1 MLELFIAQLKWSSI
15 QYRRYASEAIGGVIA
30 LTATFYGLFLSASYI
45 GGGGVQFGDRLDS
58 VIVGYVLWSLVIFIM
73 GGIPG
78 TLQRE
83 AQVGTLEQLFISPFN
98 ATQILLFRAIGDLII
113 QTFLISIVLFVIML
127 TTGRWLSFSPALILP
142 FISVVLG
149 AYGIAFAAG
158 GLALIF
164 KSIQQ
169 LLGIFNFALLFLLT
183 IPTETWSG
191 TQQVLGW
198 ILPMTT
204 GAGLL
209 RDLMARSQSLDLSL
223 LGLALA
229 NGLIYFAIGVTL
241 FRWAERETK
250 RRGKLAGY

>member
-30 LTATFYGLFLSASYI
+30 LSATFYGLFLSASYI
-45 GGGGVQFGDRLDS
+45 AGGAFKFGDRLDS

-113 QTFLISIVLFVIML
+113 QTCLISIVLLVIMAS
-127 TTGRWLSFSPALILP
+127 TGRWLSFSPALVLP
-142 FISVVLG
+142 FITVVLG

-191 TQQVLGW
+191 AQQVLGW
-198 ILPMTT
+198 LLPMTT
-204 GAGLL
+204 GAGLM
-209 RDLMARSQSLDLSL
+209 RDLMARSQPLNLPL
-223 LGLALA
+223 LGFALL
-229 NGLIYFAIGVTL
+229 NGLIYFAIGISA

>member
-1 MLELFIAQLKWSSI
+1 MLELLIAQLKWSSI

-45 GGGGVQFGDRLDS
+45 GGGSVRFGDRLDS

-113 QTFLISIVLFVIML
+113 QTFLISIVLIIIMV

-142 FISVVLG
+142 FITVVLG

-209 RDLMARSQSLDLSL
+209 RDLMARSQPLALPL
-223 LGLALA
+223 LGLALL
-229 NGLIYFAIGVTL
+229 NGLVYFALGVSL
-241 FRWAERETK
+241 FRWAERAAK